1 MRGLPI
7 KYRRHAMEKTGA
19 VADEPSTLVF
29 ERLKEAVESRMMA
42 VEGAERMDILPE
54 EDALNVQLIQE
65 LRQQRLGVHGGAL
78 TQQQSPTTDQEVDE
92 IAGQLRNQTLT
103 KTEPAVATRSMPF
116 FNRIRMD
123 PEKLTTLSNQAAA
136 QGPAQGPAQGY
147 GPVPGYKDWQNST
160 RYPQDS
166 RPRQNFRYPQGSRY
180 PQDSTAF
187 GRPQR
192 DAWGQRGT
200 RGQGLQTCFGCG
212 GSHRF
217 TEHECQGLKDL
228 IQRGFVHLSDGGR
241 LAAGT
246 RGRPGPEL
254 PWLGNKGRL
263 RGIKNWLR
271 TYQGADLDRPKKE
284 QTQQRAFHNGVVLQ
298 DSDEIWA
305 DWEDSY
311 QVRPTD
317 SVTPSQQRP
326 QTLST
331 LRDSRTA
338 GTTVEPQALP
348 QENVRPGDYVQI
360 ISRPADK
367 TAEARKKNESSDPWR
382 RS

>member
-1 MRGLPI
+1 
-7 KYRRHAMEKTGA
+7 
-19 VADEPSTLVF
+19 
-29 ERLKEAVESRMMA
+29 
-42 VEGAERMDILPE
+42 
-54 EDALNVQLIQE
+54 
-65 LRQQRLGVHGGAL
+65 
-78 TQQQSPTTDQEVDE
+78 VDE
-92 IAGQLRNQTLT
+92 KVGQLRSQRLS
-103 KTEPAVATRSMPF
+103 KTEPAAATRAVPF
-116 FNRIRMD
+116 LDQIRMD
-123 PEKLTTLSNQAAA
+123 LKKLTTLSNQAAA
-136 QGPAQGPAQGY
+136 QGPA
-147 GPVPGYKDWQNST
+147 PGYEDWQNST
-160 RYPQDS
+160 RPPQDSRPPQDCRYPQDS
-166 RPRQNFRYPQGSRY
+166 RH
-180 PQDSTAF
+180 PQDSTAY

-192 DAWGQRGT
+192 DARGQQGT

-217 TEHECQGLKDL
+217 TEYECQGLKDL
-228 IQRGFVHLSDGGR
+228 IQRGFVHLSDRGR

-246 RGRPGPEL
+246 RERPGPEL
-254 PWLGNKGRL
+254 PWLGNEGRL
-263 RGIKNWLR
+263 KGIKDWLR
-271 TYQGADLDRPKKE
+271 TYQGIDLDGQVNQNRPKEE
-284 QTQQRAFHNGVVLQ
+284 QAQRRATPIVRTDFTTFHNGVVRQ

-326 QTLST
+326 QTWST

-338 GTTVEPQALP
+338 RTTVEPQALP

-367 TAEARKKNESSDPWR
+367 TAKARKKNESSDPWR